1 MKKTT
6 GILAG
11 VFVMLLCG
19 RESSARKL
27 IELIPG
33 LYGGDGIRLAT
44 APTASHTAH
53 FTIFSAESI
62 NRLNEQ
68 IAAEIG
74 VFPFSASVSGFTFAY
89 EPALGTFVR
98 TTEALGP
105 LFAERAPTLGRGKL
119 NVNASFT
126 FFKYDEFNGESLD
139 NLQVVARHDANIIGF
154 PDAREQFEN
163 DTILINVDLD
173 VRVQLFALA
182 ATYGVTDRLDVGIVI
197 PITHVE
203 MDVKSRARVVQS
215 PENTLFPGVHSFVGP
230 GADSPD
236 DAASGEATGFGD
248 IVLRAKYHL
257 FNSDVVDLA
266 GAMLVKLATGDAD
279 NFLGTGTTTVRPF
292 LVLSRTFP
300 NVFLP
305 RVNFTPHLNL
315 GFEFNLD
322 HNDKHAVKYVVGFDL
337 GTRRV
342 TIAAEFLGSH
352 EPNGDGIGD
361 NILTA
366 AMGVKWNPWKQ
377 LLLTANAQ
385 FPLNDEGLRSHL
397 IPTFGVEYSF

>member
-1 MKKTT
+1 MQWR
-6 GILAG
+6 GRLWIGVLAG
-11 VFVMLLCG
+11 LCFLLLAGCAEEQVSEDDEAG
-19 RESSARKL
+19 QAGEEPTL
-27 IELIPG
+27 VELG
-33 LYGGDGIRLAT
+33 LRLAPAGLT
-44 APTASHTAH
+44 LTGLSQAEADQVAHGSYLVNGASAGCSCHAAPAGYLAGGMEFPLPFRDVQGFPSVFARNLTPDPDT
-53 FTIFSAESI
+53 
-62 NRLNEQ
+62 RLQ
-68 IAAEIG
+68 
-74 VFPFSASVSGFTFAY
+74 
-89 EPALGTFVR
+89 L
-98 TTEALGP
+98 TEAEFIEAMRTGKD
-105 LFAERAPTLGRGKL
+105 FTDSTAAAP
-119 NVNASFT
+119 
-126 FFKYDEFNGESLD
+126 
-139 NLQVVARHDANIIGF
+139 HGF